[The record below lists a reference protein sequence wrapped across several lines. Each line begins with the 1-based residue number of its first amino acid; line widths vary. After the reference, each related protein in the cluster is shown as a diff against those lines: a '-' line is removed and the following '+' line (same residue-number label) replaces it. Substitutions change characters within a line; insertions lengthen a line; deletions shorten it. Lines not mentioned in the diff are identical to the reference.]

1 MDGEKLKYGFLN
13 NHHVLVA
20 RLSTISILPHLLSE
34 SLITFTEKG
43 VIEHEVTDGQ
53 KTDKLMDIIHRQGIT
68 NPSVYL
74 TLYNLLSDDS
84 VTSGQNLK
92 SVLEKINKDSL
103 SADIV
108 KKFDYGRRLM
118 EEEDKA
124 VFLKHKWSIV
134 QSLSVDEVLPELISC
149 GVVSPKD
156 RTDIKYV
163 KYRSCAVVIILEA
176 GTTYSHQV
184 LSMVE
189 SQVRTQKQL
198 SLTHSH
204 CHS

>member
-124 VFLKHKWSIV
+124 VLLKHKWSIV

-163 KYRSCAVVIILEA
+163 KYRSCAV
-176 GTTYSHQV
+176 
-184 LSMVE
+184 
-189 SQVRTQKQL
+189 
-198 SLTHSH
+198 
-204 CHS
+204 